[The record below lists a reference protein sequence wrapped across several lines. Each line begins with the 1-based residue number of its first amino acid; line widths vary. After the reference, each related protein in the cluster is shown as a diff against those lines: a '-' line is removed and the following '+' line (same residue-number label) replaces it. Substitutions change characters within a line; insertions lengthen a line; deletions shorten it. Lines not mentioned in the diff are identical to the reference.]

1 MTETAS
7 EPESST
13 ASPTPDGIRGPRS
26 FPMRDRRPT
35 VGNGVVLFSVIALAP
50 IYMAGA
56 GVLAAKA
63 VPVEGRDVFAVG
75 VGVAFVALGIALA
88 ATLLLL
94 RRRRRRLVRGPAVLE
109 HDAIRFTPASNAEPV
124 HIAFADVTSLQRVV
138 LPPGLSIGT
147 RAGVTSVGDAE
158 FVDGD
163 VARHIEDAIRAAVT
177 SMPDGAARVAAIDR
191 QTALTSAITQRSAA
205 ATNTLLAAL
214 GAWFALEF
222 ATGAFDDVGRM
233 LALGANAPG
242 LVKQGQLWRLVTAGF
257 LHANVIHI
265 AMNATALLSF
275 GGTLERLVGRHRF
288 LLVAI
293 LASIGG
299 NIASAAVGAHGFS
312 VGASSCVWGL
322 IGALF
327 VVQRRA
333 RAALHDALVV
343 QPRRWAFI
351 LGVNGLISLLPGVDL
366 LAHVGGFATGAALA
380 LVFLRDLDV
389 RSPRASRSLVGVT
402 AVVVVATVG
411 CFAFALSRAARLDD
425 DARTNDVLDMA
436 LAVKANPAVVNSGA
450 WAVVKSG
457 TNDRALLARAERGQ
471 RVAVEEAEAARLPM
485 TEAGRDT
492 LAWLR
497 FRQGAIDDAIAIE
510 RQVLTH
516 EPKASIATALARFL
530 RAGSPS
536 PLAAV
541 TIVPATPGT
550 VTIDAG
556 ASKQAR
562 MLYVELGDLG
572 LWCVPLPAGD
582 GPTNAVWP
590 AGVPADAVAAPRLL
604 SRTGLEIGARD
615 GSQWFPRDAT
625 TAALP

>member
-1 MTETAS
+1 
-7 EPESST
+7 
-13 ASPTPDGIRGPRS
+13 
-26 FPMRDRRPT
+26 MRDRRPT
-35 VGNGVVLFSVIALAP
+35 VGNGVVLFAVVALAP
-50 IYMAGA
+50 IYMGFA

-63 VPVEGRDVFAVG
+63 VPGQGRDVFAVG
-75 VGVAFVALGIALA
+75 VGAAFVSLGIALV
-88 ATLLLL
+88 ATFLLL

-109 HDAIRFTPASNAEPV
+109 HDAIRFTPAANAEPV
-124 HIAFADVTSLQRVV
+124 HIAFADVTSLQRIA
-138 LPPGLSIGT
+138 LLPGLSIGT
-147 RAGVTSVGDAE
+147 RAGVTTVGDAE

-163 VARHIEDAIRAAVT
+163 AARQIEDAIRAALT
-177 SMPDGAARVAAIDR
+177 ATPYGPARVAAIDR
-191 QTALTSAITQRSAA
+191 QAALTSAITQRSAA
-205 ATNTLLAAL
+205 GTYALLVAL
-214 GAWFALEF
+214 GVWFAIEF

-257 LHANVIHI
+257 LHANVNHI

-275 GGTLERLVGRHRF
+275 GGTLERLLGRHRF

-327 VVQRRA
+327 IVQRRA
-333 RAALHDALVV
+333 RAALPDALVV

-351 LGVNGLISLLPGVDL
+351 LGVNGLISLLPGVDV

-389 RSPRASRSLVGVT
+389 RTPRASRPLVGVT

-411 CFAFALSRAARLDD
+411 CCAFALSRAARLDN
-425 DARTNDVLDMA
+425 DARMNDVVDMA
-436 LAVKANPAVVNSGA
+436 LAEKAKPAVVNSGA

-457 TNDRALLARAERGQ
+457 ANDRALLARAERGQ
-471 RVAVEEAEAARLPM
+471 RAAVEEAEAARLPT
-485 TEAGRDT
+485 TESWRDT

-497 FRQGAIDDAIAIE
+497 FRQGAVDDAVAIE
-510 RQVLTH
+510 RQVLTR
-516 EPKASIATALARFL
+516 EPTAAFATALARFL

-536 PLAAV
+536 PIATV
-541 TIVPATPGT
+541 TIMPATPGT

-562 MLYVELGDLG
+562 VLYVELGDLG
-572 LWCVPLPAGD
+572 LWCVQLAPGD
-582 GPTNAVWP
+582 GPVNAVWP
-590 AGVPADAVAAPRLL
+590 AGVPADVVAAPRLL
-604 SRTGLEIGARD
+604 STTGLEIGARD
-615 GSQWFPRDAT
+615 GSQWFPRDAP